1 MPGQGQICGLAGS
14 LLHGSRCACFVT
26 IQDLSAGRDLF
37 YAAPRHS
44 PAMKSQRPF
53 LATALV
59 AASLSMC
66 GAMAH
71 AQDDGFGDALEPD
84 AIASAAVDQAV
95 YAALMPNPDV
105 VDPALVRSAI
115 TAALAAPDTKP
126 RTIVPITVAVARA
139 GPKPVRI
146 DPNAVAAPPT
156 KLVFDSNQVVQIHAD
171 GMPAANGPDRD
182 PLVRVMPRAADPN
195 AVTFGARWSAQDR
208 IQAPLLSGLAW
219 EAHADVLSGA
229 APARAGNV
237 RRSLR
242 ITALWDTPQD
252 LSVGFTPGFT
262 RGGGR
267 EFEHYV
273 TGLEVSTLDKTKIAR
288 WRSFVELSG
297 EKLAINTVGENSTAH
312 VAAGASY
319 CASSNTQLDIGVSRG
334 TTWTSN
340 DLTSNV
346 GLSVRF

>member
-1 MPGQGQICGLAGS
+1 MLQRVNPSAMPTSPSTLASATVAALLGLAM
-14 LLHGSRCACFVT
+14 
-26 IQDLSAGRDLF
+26 AG
-37 YAAPRHS
+37 A
-44 PAMKSQRPF
+44 Q
-53 LATALV
+53 
-59 AASLSMC
+59 
-66 GAMAH
+66 
-71 AQDDGFGDALEPD
+71 AQDDGFADALEPD
-84 AIASAAVDQAV
+84 AIASDALDQAV

-105 VDPALVRSAI
+105 VDPALVQSAI
-115 TAALAAPDTKP
+115 TAALAAPDTRPK
-126 RTIVPITVAVARA
+126 TLVPITAVVAKPGAR
-139 GPKPVRI
+139 PVRI

-156 KLVFDSNQVVQIHAD
+156 KLVFDRNQVVQIHAD
-171 GMPAANGPDRD
+171 GMPSANGPDRD

-219 EAHADVLSGA
+219 EAHADVVSGA
-229 APARAGNV
+229 PAARAGNV

-242 ITALWDTPQD
+242 ITAMWDTPED
-252 LSVGFTPGFT
+252 LSIGFTPGVT
-262 RGGGR
+262 RGGGML
-267 EFEHYV
+267 FEHYV
-273 TGLEVSTLDKTKIAR
+273 TGLEVSTVDKTKAAR

-297 EKLAINTVGENSTAH
+297 EKLAFNNVGENGTAH

-319 CASSNTQLDIGVSRG
+319 SASSSTQLDIGVSRG